1 MTNLNYMGFTFDE
14 IMEMDELA
22 RDVFSKHKL
31 AVKVSM
37 KDKVVEIKNL
47 EGYKNRLIGLN
58 KLFIENYFEILYGT
72 EMKIKI
78 VNNHSLW

>member
-14 IMEMDELA
+14 IMEMDELT
-22 RDVFSKHKL
+22 RDIFSKHKL

-58 KLFIENYFEILYGT
+58 KLFVENYFEILYGT
-72 EMKIKI
+72 EMKIKF

>member
-58 KLFIENYFEILYGT
+58 KLFVENYFEILYGT
-72 EMKIKI
+72 EMKIKF

>member
-72 EMKIKI
+72 EMKIKF

>member
-58 KLFIENYFEILYGT
+58 KLFVENDKEIFRKLY
-72 EMKIKI
+72 
-78 VNNHSLW
+78 VNSW

>member
-58 KLFIENYFEILYGT
+58 KLFVENYFEILYGT